1 MADTYMSVGEVAEL
15 VGVTVRSIQY
25 YDQQG
30 ILSPSAKGPQNQRL
44 YTPADVDR
52 LYCVLCLKYAGLSL
66 SQVRACLQ
74 DGRTV
79 SSAQA
84 FEIFSKA
91 LRETTDAFT
100 ALLDRYAAL
109 HALAKA
115 VEPDVRA
122 SSGDSVLAQACEEE
136 PDWRTLMGFV
146 ERAGTEGGRFWR
158 LSCVFEDAPD
168 AASADAGLVG
178 SEGADGNRTAT
189 EWHGVISETINHMN
203 SGEPLDSERGQAIV
217 RRCLA
222 LCAADGR
229 HPDGRSF
236 LLLESAPADHPGGS
250 SFDGMRR
257 RVHEHLH
264 RMVAR
269 YAELHPDEDVSAFF
283 GGGAR

>member
-1 MADTYMSVGEVAEL
+1 MASAYMSVGEVAEL

-52 LYCVLCLKYAGLSL
+52 LYCILCLKFAGLSL
-66 SQVRACLQ
+66 SQIRSCLQ
-74 DGRTV
+74 DDRSV

-84 FEIFSKA
+84 FEIFSRA
-91 LRETTDAFT
+91 LHETTDAF
-100 ALLDRYAAL
+100 ASLLDRYAAL
-109 HALAKA
+109 RMLIKA
-115 VEPDVRA
+115 VEPDARA
-122 SSGDSVLAQACEEE
+122 SSGDSALAQACGEA
-136 PDWRTLMGFV
+136 PDWRALMGSV
-146 ERAGTEGGRFWR
+146 ERAAGEGGRFWR
-158 LSCVFEDAPD
+158 LSCVFEDMPETSPDGD
-168 AASADAGLVG
+168 AA
-178 SEGADGNRTAT
+178 EGTRTAT

-203 SGEPLDSERGQAIV
+203 SGEPLDSEQAQAIV

-222 LCAADGR
+222 LCAVDGR
-229 HPDGRSF
+229 HPDGQSF
-236 LLLESAPADHPGGS
+236 LLLESAPADHPGGV

-283 GGGAR
+283 GDGGGAR